1 MSNVKFKY
9 FGDTSKAYTNVITV
23 VSYLYKLE
31 DKYYINFGYSFSNKK
46 DRYNKNVGRDLALEN
61 KKHTVEIGRSKPNF
75 LQIDDII
82 FKHILLDEV
91 SPSWV
96 NKVINNQIE
105 KDKHNTLVKEAL
117 RILDFAKSSVNKL
130 MRK

>member
-9 FGDTSKAYTNVITV
+9 LGDTSKAYTNVITV

-31 DKYYINFGYSFSNKK
+31 DIYYINFGYSFSNKK
-46 DRYNKNVGRDLALEN
+46 DKYNKTLGKLKALEN
-61 KKHTVEIGRSKPNF
+61 KKYTVEIGRCKPNF

-96 NKVINNQIE
+96 NKIINIQIE

-117 RILDFAKSSVNKL
+117 RILDFAKNSVNKL